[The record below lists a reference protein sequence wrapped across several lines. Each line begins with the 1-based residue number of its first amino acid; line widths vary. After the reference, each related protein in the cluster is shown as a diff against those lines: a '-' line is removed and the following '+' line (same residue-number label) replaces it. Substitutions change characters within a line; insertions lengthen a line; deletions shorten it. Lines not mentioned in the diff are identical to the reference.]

1 MWWPC
6 FGHPELATTHPTP
19 TLPRAVRA
27 TPPSC
32 FQCSGNEI
40 RRCRINMQTCF
51 DERKNCAHVFLGNKK
66 RMSTSPLHRAQGRTR
81 GGSGCWSW
89 GGGSDN
95 TSPSLSFRPP
105 QQRLEREGEGPSLRE
120 VLAPFRGSPVSQ
132 SKHGWLGA
140 SFVSLHHTTIAS
152 SFRLPANK
160 WAATPTLP
168 FSKFSLISGLQF
180 GE

>member
-1 MWWPC
+1 M
-6 FGHPELATTHPTP
+6 LA
-19 TLPRAVRA
+19 LPKFSLE
-27 TPPSC
+27 T
-32 FQCSGNEI
+32 
-40 RRCRINMQTCF
+40 
-51 DERKNCAHVFLGNKK
+51 KN
-66 RMSTSPLHRAQGRTR
+66 
-81 GGSGCWSW
+81 SW
-89 GGGSDN
+89 NSVPYIGLKEEHEGEADAGPGGGGSDN

-120 VLAPFRGSPVSQ
+120 VLAPFRGSPVFQ
-132 SKHGWLGA
+132 SEHGWLGA

-168 FSKFSLISGLQF
+168 ISKFSLISGLQF